1 MTAIAER
8 VHTRQDEIALIESR
22 IAELPDEA
30 IVEITL
36 DDGRKLKGL
45 VTTRPSIQTFRDAEG
60 REGVN
65 ALLRLDDL
73 ELPGHSHQ
81 VWLDQVSGIFHMGS
95 D

>member
-22 IAELPDEA
+22 IAELPDES

-36 DDGRKLKGL
+36 GDGRKLKGL
-45 VTTRPSIQTFRDAEG
+45 VTVRPTIQTFRDAEG

-65 ALLRLDDL
+65 SLLRLDDL
-73 ELPGHSHQ
+73 EQPGRSHRI
-81 VWLDQVSGIFHMGS
+81 WLDQVSKIFHMGS

>member
-1 MTAIAER
+1 MTKIVER
-8 VHTRQDEIALIESR
+8 VHTRQDEIALLESR

-45 VTTRPSIQTFRDAEG
+45 VTVRPTLQTFRDADG
-60 REGVN
+60 QEGVN
-65 ALLRLDDL
+65 AVLRLDDL
-73 ELPGHSHQ
+73 EQPGQSHQ
-81 VWLDQVSGIFHMGS
+81 VWLDRVSNIFHMGS

>member
-45 VTTRPSIQTFRDAEG
+45 VTVRPTLQTFRDSEG

-65 ALLRLDDL
+65 SLLRLDDL
-73 ELPGHSHQ
+73 EQPGHSHQ
-81 VWLDQVSGIFHMGS
+81 VWLDRVSEIFHMGS